1 MVSGEIPEHG
11 PNREVSRNS
20 QPRPNNAAVY
30 NPGMRYSTTRRI
42 GVALLV
48 LVASLAASAVPAQAS
63 ASQCPS
69 STVCTWNG
77 TNWSGTPAWSQ
88 NIGAFGS
95 CYNVSAINGANN
107 NAESVYNRE
116 SFQVSFYNGFNGSGY
131 LFSLA
136 AGAGEGNLAVHP
148 IVGGQNIISSVCHG

>member
-1 MVSGEIPEHG
+1 MR
-11 PNREVSRNS
+11 NRITRTIQVLAVATVATFGLG
-20 QPRPNNAAVY
+20 AAVS
-30 NPGMRYSTTRRI
+30 P
-42 GVALLV
+42 A
-48 LVASLAASAVPAQAS
+48 AASS
-63 ASQCPS
+63 GDCPS

-77 TNWSGTPAWSQ
+77 TNWSGSPAWSQ
-88 NIGAFGS
+88 NIGALGS